1 MVRGGATPPPFLSP
15 FALHRFSRAIRTD
28 DGPGEEDK
36 DLDGNYFMMF
46 GAVDAGGLRTD
57 QSDVYHQLCPSP
69 LIAFSNE
76 STSVSYHVAQNPYI
90 STTVIN
96 LTNSSGSA
104 TPTFGTTGS
113 LTRVHGILMIAA
125 WPMMATTSI
134 FFAAWMR
141 PALPASVGFLVR
153 ITCGCQSDHHFVVP
167 LHTLP

>member
-1 MVRGGATPPPFLSP
+1 MVRGGATLPPFPLPFLSP
-15 FALHRFSRAIRTD
+15 HRFSRAITTG

-57 QSDVYHQLCPSP
+57 QSHVYHQLCPSP
-69 LIAFSNE
+69 LVAFSNE

-90 STTVIN
+90 STTAIN
-96 LTNSSGSA
+96 PTNSSGSV

-125 WPMMATTSI
+125 WPMMAATSI

-141 PALPASVGFLVR
+141 PALPASVGFLV
-153 ITCGCQSDHHFVVP
+153 S
-167 LHTLP
+167 HTLP